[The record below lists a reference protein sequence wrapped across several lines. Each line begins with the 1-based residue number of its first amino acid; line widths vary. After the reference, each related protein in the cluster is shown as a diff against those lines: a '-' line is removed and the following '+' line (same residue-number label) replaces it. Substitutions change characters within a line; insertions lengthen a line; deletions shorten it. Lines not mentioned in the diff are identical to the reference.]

1 VLASLEE
8 RQVFEEYF
16 HSPIDSPWIY
26 FNITEDQGIGDHT
39 VKVKPH
45 DLTDSEI
52 ALFTSPLPEDLPTMH
67 KDLLILTAAFEG
79 NLDRYARLRRPGQTI
94 NYELHCVLPGIY
106 KSFAMAIWL
115 ERNPDILELI
125 ASSWHPRE
133 IKTLRAAIHARRIMN
148 NDIHR
153 LLDMKNVVP
162 DDEIPY
168 WIWYPTIPAE
178 WALLKLAEARP
189 NMRPQ
194 CARACMAGGMR
205 DAYTEI
211 MDMCD
216 DDGKPVAVDKYLMLE
231 AQTCPGHEF
240 FEADMLR
247 RKAEQGLDDLQ
258 AIADGDEE
266 WKDNIPWRQGDV
278 GSPYLLSRL
287 QDSCHSVVRAGED
300 WGMYEGLGSD
310 LGRVRLYI
318 SSSPEARARAETRG
332 GVMHLEDEDL
342 VVD

>member
-1 VLASLEE
+1 
-8 RQVFEEYF
+8 
-16 HSPIDSPWIY
+16 
-26 FNITEDQGIGDHT
+26 
-39 VKVKPH
+39 
-45 DLTDSEI
+45 
-52 ALFTSPLPEDLPTMH
+52 
-67 KDLLILTAAFEG
+67 
-79 NLDRYARLRRPGQTI
+79 
-94 NYELHCVLPGIY
+94 
-106 KSFAMAIWL
+106 
-115 ERNPDILELI
+115 
-125 ASSWHPRE
+125 
-133 IKTLRAAIHARRIMN
+133 
-148 NDIHR
+148 
-153 LLDMKNVVP
+153 
-162 DDEIPY
+162 
-168 WIWYPTIPAE
+168 
-178 WALLKLAEARP
+178 
-189 NMRPQ
+189 
-194 CARACMAGGMR
+194 MAGGMR
-205 DAYTEI
+205 DAYTQI

-287 QDSCHSVVRAGED
+287 QDSCHSVVRAGDD